1 MLQLTLSGSADHD
14 PYIDFCVTPTKDLL
28 LDFEVDCD
36 HLEDIPS
43 VEFSRSKTIRNESN
57 RKNTDVGHFCL

>member
-1 MLQLTLSGSADHD
+1 MLQLTLSGSAYHD
-14 PYIDFCVTPTKDLL
+14 PYINFCVTPTKDLL

-43 VEFSRSKTIRNESN
+43 VEFSRSKTKKQMKQE
-57 RKNTDVGHFCL
+57 KH

>member
-1 MLQLTLSGSADHD
+1 MLQLILSGSTEHD
-14 PYIDFCVTPTKDLL
+14 PYIDLCVTPTKELL

-43 VEFSRSKTIRNESN
+43 VEFSRTKTKKRMKQEN
-57 RKNTDVGHFCL
+57 H

>member
-1 MLQLTLSGSADHD
+1 LTLSGSAYHD
-14 PYIDFCVTPTKDLL
+14 PYIDFCVTPTKELL

-43 VEFSRSKTIRNESN
+43 AEFSRTKT
-57 RKNTDVGHFCL
+57 KKQMKQDKQ